1 MWLYTLAVHVE
12 HTQQYPGKVT
22 TNPAYDPRLRP
33 WYKLALSNLSSTQI
47 TEPYLDAFG
56 KGWTLTITRAVLS
69 GDATVTD
76 TTAASTSVTAVGA
89 AGVDLSIDTIVANI
103 QAITL
108 FESGKVTLL
117 LRKTGT
123 VVADREWDTATATAL
138 LSYSDLQQPVVSDE
152 LWQRV
157 LALEPGETASKVDY
171 KAVGASWS
179 VTYTRLAQYPDFV
192 LIVSVDQSEALVTVQ
207 QVVKDMRA
215 LQRTLLT
222 ALLLAFAGVL
232 LVTGVLACHLIRYVR
247 PNCSTNSTCAS
258 LNGEGR

>member
-1 MWLYTLAVHVE
+1 
-12 HTQQYPGKVT
+12 VT
-22 TNPAYDPRLRP
+22 TNPAYDPRQRP

-76 TTAASTSVTAVGA
+76 TAAASTTAVGA

-138 LSYSDLQQPVVSDE
+138 LSYKDLQQPLVSDD

-157 LALEPGETASKVDY
+157 LALEPGETASTVDY

-247 PNCSTNSTCAS
+247 QGSN
-258 LNGEGR
+258 L